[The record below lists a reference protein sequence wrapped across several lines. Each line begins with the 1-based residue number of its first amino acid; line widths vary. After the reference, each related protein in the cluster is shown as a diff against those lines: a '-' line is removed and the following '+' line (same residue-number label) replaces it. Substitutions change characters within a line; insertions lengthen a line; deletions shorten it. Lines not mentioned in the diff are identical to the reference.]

1 MCGFFCIVGKNIN
14 KIVSDR
20 QIIATGK
27 KYLHRGPDAQ
37 NYYLE
42 KEFKSYFRR
51 LSIIDLNERSDQ
63 PFTSDDGRFVIL
75 FNGEIYNFKIIRKQL
90 MSLGQKFRTKGDT
103 EVLIKAFQIWGKKFI
118 KKIRGMFSICIWD
131 KKLKKFYAYRDRFG
145 IKPLYYSRFKSTYVF
160 SSEIKDIIYLLK
172 KKNFKENNIVV
183 KNYLA
188 NSFLDDTEDSFFK
201 DIKSVQP
208 ANIIEISNLEF
219 KFEKYWSL
227 RHSEKCTLNKDEVVN
242 RYKKAL
248 EIHTISDVPIAY
260 TLSGGIDS
268 SLIAGVSTKI
278 RNFNKKAKFFS
289 IIPPNTTDESYWINS
304 TVKKFNFSHNFV
316 KINTG
321 NLKDYKNFLNFQDE
335 PVQTASA
342 YYQYQLRKKIKQ
354 NKLKVLMVGE
364 GADEV
369 YGGYKRCLYYY
380 LNFMNFNKSK
390 LYDFINLSSG
400 FMQNDLE
407 NILANY
413 LNFKNKIDNELS
425 DIEDYSSRY
434 FLKKSRTRNN
444 FLDIAK
450 NSKNFFKDALISHM
464 TKRDLPYVLRMEDRN
479 SMSQSIE
486 ARVPFLDHEMV
497 EYIYNIKTRYFM
509 NKGENKYILRNCFK
523 NFFSTEVIN
532 RKDKSAR
539 PGDNSVFIFNDFYES
554 FLELLN
560 LNLSNDHFDNK
571 KIKFHFEKD
580 KKNKSNENSNFYFRV
595 FNYLVWRNNS
605 KCLI

>member
-1 MCGFFCIVGKNIN
+1 VCGFFCIVGKNIS
-14 KIVSDR
+14 KIVSDKE
-20 QIIATGK
+20 IILTGK

-37 NYYLE
+37 NHYFE
-42 KEFKSYFRR
+42 NEFKCYFRR

-63 PFTSDDGRFVIL
+63 PFISDDGRFVIL
-75 FNGEIYNFKIIRKQL
+75 FNGEIYNFKILKKEL
-90 MSLGQKFRTKGDT
+90 TNLGQKFRTKGDT
-103 EVLIKAFQIWGKKFI
+103 EVLIKAFQVWGKKFI

-131 KKLKKFYAYRDRFG
+131 RKLKKFYAYRDRFG
-145 IKPLYYSRFKSTYVF
+145 IKPLYYTKFKGAYIF

-172 KKNFKENNIVV
+172 KKNFKENNNVV

-188 NSFLDDTEDSFFK
+188 NSFLDDTEDSFYK

-208 ANIIEISNLEF
+208 ANIIEISNSKF

-227 RHSEKCTLNKDEVVN
+227 RHSEKDTLNKEEVVK

-268 SLIAGVSTKI
+268 SLIAGVSKKI

-289 IIPPNTTDESYWINS
+289 IIPPNTVDESYWINS
-304 TVKKFNFSHNFV
+304 TVKKFNFSHSYV
-316 KINTG
+316 KVNSG
-321 NLKDYKNFLNFQDE
+321 NLKDYKSFLNFQDE

-380 LNFMNFNKSK
+380 LNFMNFHKPN
-390 LYDFINLSSG
+390 LYDFLNLSSG
-400 FMQNDLE
+400 FMQNDLK
-407 NILANY
+407 NILTNY
-413 LNFKNKIDNELS
+413 LSFKNKIDNKLS
-425 DIEDYSSRY
+425 DIEDHSSRY
-434 FLKKSRTRNN
+434 FLKNGRTRNN

-509 NKGENKYILRNCFK
+509 NKGENKHILRDCFK
-523 NFFSTEVIN
+523 LFFSKEVTN

-554 FLELLN
+554 FIELLS
-560 LNLSNDHFDNK
+560 LDLSNDHFDSK

-580 KKNKSNENSNFYFRV
+580 KKNKFNDNSNFYFRV
-595 FNYLVWRNNS
+595 FNYLVWRDNS
-605 KCLI
+605 KSLI